1 MPSPIIAR
9 ADALMH
15 RKRQSNGELDDAP
28 VLTDVVDEDDGIPL
42 LTLIDTETDTP
53 EAGLSIPLTDA
64 AAPPASQ
71 SLEMPPPPTD
81 PAWRDQLVRELA
93 GRIEVRLKAALPQII
108 ESTVKDFLA
117 EQDMIANN

>member
-42 LTLIDTETDTP
+42 LTLIDT
-53 EAGLSIPLTDA
+53 
-64 AAPPASQ
+64 
-71 SLEMPPPPTD
+71 
-81 PAWRDQLVRELA
+81 
-93 GRIEVRLKAALPQII
+93 
-108 ESTVKDFLA
+108 
-117 EQDMIANN
+117 

>member
-1 MPSPIIAR
+1 
-9 ADALMH
+9 
-15 RKRQSNGELDDAP
+15 
-28 VLTDVVDEDDGIPL
+28 
-42 LTLIDTETDTP
+42 
-53 EAGLSIPLTDA
+53 
-64 AAPPASQ
+64 
-71 SLEMPPPPTD
+71 MPPPPTD